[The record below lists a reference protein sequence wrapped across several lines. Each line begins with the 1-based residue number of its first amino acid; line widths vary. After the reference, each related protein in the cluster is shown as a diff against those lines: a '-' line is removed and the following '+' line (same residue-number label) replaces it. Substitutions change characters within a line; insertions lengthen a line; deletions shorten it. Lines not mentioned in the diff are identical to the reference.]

1 MNIIDALEIT
11 IISMFDVFLI
21 LTIIILVIYSFKF
34 FNKKEDKTID
44 AINEKDKKIV
54 ALVTSIILA
63 EELGQQEPR
72 FRIKSIKKEKSNA

>member
-21 LTIIILVIYSFKF
+21 LTIIILVIYSFNF